1 MNPPDTREE
10 GEEVMDLLT
19 HMSPDEATK
28 RRNEEAGHTLCEHCS
43 GTGNEL
49 YSMYRSCRQCGGCGY
64 TVYLGER
71 PALVRRFIL
80 WRESRQRRR
89 ALRGPRDWKL
99 ETHWRLSRWFG
110 IGQCF
115 GAYEECHRCHAPAS
129 DIDYE
134 VRRVRP
140 FRIECLDA
148 EMCREMRAEEEGH

>member
-1 MNPPDTREE
+1 MSEK
-10 GEEVMDLLT
+10 VMEFVT

-28 RRNEEAGHTLCEHCS
+28 RRNGEAGHTLCQHCE

-49 YSMYRSCRQCGGCGY
+49 YSMYRSCPECGGCGY

-71 PALVRRFIL
+71 SRLVRKLIL
-80 WRESRQRRR
+80 RREARDRRSALR
-89 ALRGPRDWKL
+89 ALCGPRDWNI
-99 ETHWRLSRWFG
+99 EIRWRISRWFG
-110 IGQCF
+110 VGQCF
-115 GAYEECHRCHAPAS
+115 GGYEECHRCHAPAG

-148 EMCREMRAEEEGH
+148 QSCSEAAAENPTP